1 MQQINKLDI
10 LGIQAFVAIAQFR
23 SFSRAAKSLFITQA
37 ALSRRL
43 QNLEN
48 ELEIALV
55 ERTTRQV
62 QLTGVGL
69 AFLGQS
75 RRLLGELEA
84 SVREVKETG
93 KAQRGD
99 ITIAC
104 VPTVGI
110 RFLPDAIQAYAK
122 SHPGNRIRILD
133 HSSAG
138 VANSVLSRE
147 AEFGIVIASERLQG
161 LRSVPLMKDRYLLA
175 CRDDH
180 PLARRPKVT
189 WKLLEQFPMILPG
202 QVNGNRSI
210 VELELARVG
219 VSLQSHF
226 EVQRSSTAVGL
237 VAKGVAAAIVPE
249 LAIEKG
255 TYPRVKTIPVISPII
270 FRSLSLV
277 SRQNAVLSPAAQAF
291 YDLILSLVH

>member
-62 QLTGVGL
+62 QLTEVGL

-219 VSLQSHF
+219 ISLQSHF

-255 TYPRVKTIPVISPII
+255 TYPRVKTIPVINPII

>member
-1 MQQINKLDI
+1 MQRINKLDI

-62 QLTGVGL
+62 QLTEVGL

-99 ITIAC
+99 ITVAC

-133 HSSAG
+133 HSSAS
-138 VANSVLSRE
+138 VTNSVLSRE

-161 LRSVPLMKDRYLLA
+161 LRSVPLMKDRYLFA

-180 PLARRPKVT
+180 PLARRAKVT

-210 VELELARVG
+210 VELELAHVG
-219 VSLQSHF
+219 ISLQSHF

-255 TYPRVKTIPVISPII
+255 TYPRVKTIPVTNPTI

>member
-62 QLTGVGL
+62 QLTEVGL

-84 SVREVKETG
+84 PVREVKETG

-99 ITIAC
+99 ITVAC

-133 HSSAG
+133 HSSAS
-138 VANSVLSRE
+138 VTNSVLSRE

-161 LRSVPLMKDRYLLA
+161 LRSVPLMKDRYLFA
-175 CRDDH
+175 CREDH

-210 VELELARVG
+210 VELELAHVG
-219 VSLQSHF
+219 ISLQSHF
-226 EVQRSSTAVGL
+226 EVQRSPTAVGL

-255 TYPRVKTIPVISPII
+255 TYPRVKTIPVTNPTI